1 MKKSVNKE
9 VRDANN
15 IIHTAT
21 AVNEG
26 PLFMV
31 NLGRGLDKAE
41 AGRMEKRLNS
51 SPEAI
56 ETITTGKCNDKM
68 IERSGTSVQPKVE
81 ACS

>member
-1 MKKSVNKE
+1 MNKE

-51 SPEAI
+51 GPKAI
-56 ETITTGKCNDKM
+56 EIIATVNATMRRWEEAVLTCNQ
-68 IERSGTSVQPKVE
+68 R
-81 ACS
+81 